1 MLNII
6 IFGIYSYMTNIDN
19 ANEFKDKKYSSA
31 ARFLTFLPIVF
42 IFTIIPGLQWNVGND
57 YFEYVSIIEN
67 VNNLQDRYQDE
78 YLFYFIAKT
87 INYFGFDTQIFFI
100 ISSFIVFCNF
110 TVLGNKLR
118 KYGFDFSFVILSLIV
133 VSTIYHSQM
142 NITRQAIAASF
153 LLISSLLFF
162 ESKFIKSII
171 VFFLAIGFHK
181 TSVIVFPLFFILKL
195 KIPKYIVLCIFV
207 ASIPIYLFFI
217 PGMIN
222 IIATEYYTSFSHY
235 IYSHSPP
242 GSTVNVLSKVYY
254 FPLIITSLLLSYKNN
269 EVVDAL
275 ARAFNTLLSCLFFSC
290 LLILSSSIY
299 ARILFY
305 VFPFVIFSISYL
317 YIKSNYLVKLLILFY
332 ILLPYVIKVILF
344 PSGEYTYQT
353 YLF

>member
-1 MLNII
+1 
-6 IFGIYSYMTNIDN
+6 MTNIDSTN
-19 ANEFKDKKYSSA
+19 KYKNVKYSNA
-31 ARFLTFLPIVF
+31 ASLLTFLPIIF
-42 IFTIIPGLQWNVGND
+42 MFTIVPGLQWGVGND

-67 VNNLQDRYQDE
+67 VNLSKDRYQDE
-78 YLFYFIAKT
+78 YLFFFIVKT
-87 INYFGFDTQIFFI
+87 INYFDFDAQLFFI
-100 ISSFIVFCNF
+100 ISSFIVFFNF
-110 TVLGNKLR
+110 TILGNKLR

-171 VFFLAIGFHK
+171 VFFLAVGFHK
-181 TSVIVFPLFFILKL
+181 TSVIVFPLFFILKI
-195 KIPKYIVLCIFV
+195 KIPKYAVLCIFA
-207 ASIPIYLFFI
+207 ASVPIYLFFI

-222 IIATEYYTSFSHY
+222 IIVTDYYTSFSHY

-242 GSTVNVLSKVYY
+242 GSIVNVLSKVYY
-254 FPLIITSLLLSYKNN
+254 FPLLMSSLLLSYKSNG
-269 EVVDAL
+269 VVDNL
-275 ARAFNTLLSCLFFSC
+275 ARAFNTLLACLFFSC

-305 VFPFVIFSISYL
+305 IFPFVIFSISYL
-317 YIKSNYLVKLLILFY
+317 YVKSNDLVKLLILFY
-332 ILLPYVIKVILF
+332 ILLPYVIKVILL